1 MNYRSDKHKRSI
13 KNKSI
18 FISVL
23 SIVLVLGLSLVIANS
38 LAMAIYKGSVY
49 GNLQQDVI
57 EDDVILESQ
66 ERDEIG
72 EEQDKSYASY
82 ENELLEDN
90 LILFQGGVFTD
101 LENAEEFKDNI
112 EDKTLASIVNDG
124 KYERIV
130 LGVSTKDT
138 FLDMVEMFKK
148 NNIQFV
154 KQVYKIP
161 TDIKYNSEIL
171 EIIDLF
177 TNFVLDNFE
186 YILTDEFDITDFKQD
201 VIDVE
206 ANYGKVGSYKQF
218 KDLKDLI
225 LELDDEIVKED
236 LESIVDFIYFNFKDY
251 KI

>member
-1 MNYRSDKHKRSI
+1 MNYRRGKHKRSI

-18 FISVL
+18 FISIL
-23 SIVLVLGLSLVIANS
+23 SIVLVLGLSLVIANG

-66 ERDEIG
+66 E
-72 EEQDKSYASY
+72 QDKNYVNY
-82 ENELLEDN
+82 QDELLEDN
-90 LILFQGGVFTD
+90 LVLFQGGVFTD
-101 LENAEEFKDNI
+101 LENAEEFKNNI

-154 KQVYKIP
+154 KQVYRIP

-186 YILTDEFDITDFKQD
+186 YLTDEFDIEDFKQD
-201 VIDVE
+201 VVEVE
-206 ANYGKVGSYKQF
+206 ANYGKVGLYKQF
-218 KDLKDLI
+218 GDLKELI
-225 LELDDEIVKED
+225 LELDDKIVKED
-236 LESIVDFIYFNFKDY
+236 LESIVDFIYFSFKDY

>member
-1 MNYRSDKHKRSI
+1 MNCRRDKYKKNMRSKG
-13 KNKSI
+13 I
-18 FISVL
+18 FISIL
-23 SIVLVLGLSLVIANS
+23 SMVLVLGLSFVIANG
-38 LAMAIYKGSVY
+38 LAMVIYKGGISE
-49 GNLQQDVI
+49 NLQQNVGDKESV
-57 EDDVILESQ
+57 LEEKEKNYQ
-66 ERDEIG
+66 
-72 EEQDKSYASY
+72 
-82 ENELLEDN
+82 NELLEDN
-90 LILFQGGVFTD
+90 LVLFQGGVFTD
-101 LENAEEFKDNI
+101 LENAEEFKDSI

-154 KQVYKIP
+154 KQVYIIP
-161 TDIKYNSEIL
+161 TDVKYNSEIL

-186 YILTDEFDITDFKQD
+186 YLTDEFDIEDFKQD
-201 VIDVE
+201 VIEVE

-218 KDLKDLI
+218 KDLKELI
-225 LELDDEIVKED
+225 LELDDKIVKED
-236 LESIVDFIYFNFKDY
+236 LESIVDFIYFSFKDY